1 MFKKVESEHLEIFRL
16 MLEVENV
23 SRDTL
28 DYFDK
33 NILKIH
39 DSSINDLKRKIYL
52 SMKDL
57 QPIKNDSIKNNL
69 KYKLLYGLYQ
79 DLKKKNISQETAW
92 NKYIDII

>member
-16 MLEVENV
+16 MLGGENV

-39 DSSINDLKRKIYL
+39 SLNDLKRRIYL

-57 QPIKNDSIKNNL
+57 QPIKNDSIKNNV

-79 DLKKKNISQETAW
+79 DLKKKNISQESAW